1 MVVIDDGR
9 ATGSTRLHVL
19 NHGGL
24 GAQTTGKGIPVIQAV
39 NGATTDSGA
48 FSMKQP
54 LVAGAYTYSLYRD
67 TDQIWYLTSQ
77 QLT

>member
-1 MVVIDDGR
+1 MIDDGR

-39 NGATTDSGA
+39 NEATTDSGA